1 MICIY
6 KQDNNN
12 YTNNGDAVLI
22 PTVCDLA
29 MTINGAWQLKIEHP
43 YDPEER
49 YKLITEGAIIRIE
62 LECIAEL
69 ETVYQLFRVYQYTK
83 GLHSIEAIAFPVAM
97 ESTYDAPIDNLVIS
111 GKTGAQAMAQLQT
124 FTNKYTLSS
133 DVTVTG
139 SSSYNNTNINEA
151 IASGND
157 NSFIQVWGGEI
168 LYDNYKFKVKTRLG
182 DDTAG
187 DHRVMYGRN
196 LTNIEYEKDD
206 SGIITRISPI
216 SQDNIRLDGTGY
228 VDSSHISDYPVA
240 HHKYETAPY
249 TLVDTEATSPSQTA
263 TLTRQAVAA
272 VSAQA
277 DTLSHSAWTTAS
289 GAGYQPEYIKSIK
302 TEITE
307 AVQNMA
313 LANVVSTSLYN
324 LMKTTIANAMAWLGD
339 LKQPKWEWM
348 GSDQTGWKYGNATSY
363 AKNMYVKIGKTW
375 SYFGSDGNWQEP
387 KDDSEEWDWHDVKN
401 GTGKKYGNFNKY
413 FAHNEYVYITQSG
426 TIKEYWF
433 NEQGWFEEDESGDS
447 EYYWH
452 GSGTGADP
460 YWFGKDS
467 STYLKSCWR
476 FIDGT
481 YYFFDSYGYV
491 AAQKDNYQWDWV
503 ESGDASR
510 AWFGNAINS
519 EYGSE
524 GACLKSQWEKINGT
538 WYYFDA
544 NGIVQSE
551 AVSQTNAIAVFTTGM
566 SGLTTTVDNWKGK
579 LYSLLYSLM
588 RSYCAW
594 RYKQKIDLPAITIK
608 VDMAD
613 LSKTEEYK
621 DFADL
626 EKIRLG
632 DSVECIDYEHNI
644 STTNRVIGITYDCI
658 LKSNKDIT
666 IGEAAATVAQ
676 MVGNAQG
683 EAVTGG
689 FDTSALETQLAALRN
704 GKQDKLTAGDNITI
718 ENNVISASGSGQG
731 LEYWVETSED
741 FSRSVT
747 EQIPHGWTFD
757 QKYGRDEW
765 DVTVVD
771 DSTTRNWSQT
781 TSYPIPIVLCQWGD
795 NGEAEWVGFIAISDK
810 ASDVA
815 YSGESTSYNISGT
828 TFYYGGYAGAL
839 PVSNNA
845 HYSDKDGVI
854 DIGFKGTYEEC
865 LEYALKLFNIKV
877 GSYHKN
883 TGIGIEDNIIWGG
896 DRVSEDEDFPFYV
909 KADGTI
915 YSTRRIVGIGA
926 DAHLYSEAEW
936 EIFVAGLYTG
946 YEYKKAD
953 GGKALIG
960 NFGYALNQR
969 VILVS
974 NEASATKWLW
984 RVRNSEGIWQDMS
997 SYQGS
1002 DVNLG
1007 VSFNY
1012 KGASWFA
1019 TCIQCISGTQSPA
1032 SVHGVDQIDG
1042 SVGDT
1047 TDESVIALA
1056 KHFIDLT
1063 NAEGYSYRQLMMGTG
1078 NRVFEYKKD
1087 DEVLA
1092 YVNDDGTSSFD
1103 TVEANPDGSASAKL
1117 SKVEIDGTIY
1127 NVEEVY
1133 CGDSTPSATLGSN
1146 NSVYYKYTHTSG
1158 TQDDEITLPTFT
1170 DDVASHI
1177 TMDLTKYTSAKFN
1190 YSDLNGNLHDKTVT
1204 ISDLPE
1210 TSNPQWNIGGD
1221 IYIGNGYLYVVASR
1235 DSTGLWIKECGGSLK
1250 KLYGEYTANE
1260 YTITNRYVKIDGQW
1274 VLDST
1279 GGGGTQEQADWN
1291 QTDATAVDYIKNKP
1305 SIPEIEANPSDTASE
1320 TLSKLEIDGTVYGI
1334 SSGGGGSFYKKTTA
1348 EYDALPQADKT
1359 DPNKLYFIDDGSEQ
1373 STELDPT
1380 QWVNTYEASM
1390 RIAVTNDKLTYTWY
1404 GSTDIGANSVYTV
1417 AIPASVNK
1425 VRFKITTGSS
1435 YYNSYGQQERFKVF
1449 VGARPTYTT
1458 GFINA
1463 PEISD
1468 WVAIKNFSTSN
1479 SEWEDELDLSSV
1491 DEDVYLYISAHGWNL
1506 IVDSLQ
1512 LVTESGETNNC
1523 IYYQNTKYADS
1534 SGSKLPLT
1542 VEDGKLCIIYET

>member
-29 MTINGAWQLKIEHP
+29 MTINGAWQLKITHP

-111 GKTGAQAMAQLQT
+111 SKTGAQAMAQLQT

-133 DVTVTG
+133 DVTATG

-151 IASGND
+151 IAGGND

-216 SQDNIRLDGTGY
+216 SEDNIRLDGTGY

-240 HHKYETAPY
+240 HHRYETAPY

-491 AAQKDNYQWDWV
+491 ATQKDSYQWDWV

-519 EYGSE
+519 EY
-524 GACLKSQWEKINGT
+524 AATFLTSQWEKINGT

-566 SGLTTTVDNWKGK
+566 SGLTTTVDNWKGQ

-689 FDTSALETQLAALRN
+689 FDTSALETQLTALRN

-718 ENNVISASGSGQG
+718 ENNVISSTAGSGSAHVYYGSGVPSSSLGSNRDLYLRTAASERVVQNYSEIGGGMVSYEVTALADNVFNFAQVIRGNNNWDHITYPLHG
-731 LEYWVETSED
+731 LVEGKQYTISFDFKFTNATFYSGYTNSIYISGISGAEVTLPTDNDSHSYSFTFTAEETNNLVFSYPKLIDYNTVNSDITNFTISGEFGWDYFSEL
-741 FSRSVT
+741 
-747 EQIPHGWTFD
+747 
-757 QKYGRDEW
+757 YGKIEDEW
-765 DVTVVD
+765 
-771 DSTTRNWSQT
+771 
-781 TSYPIPIVLCQWGD
+781 
-795 NGEAEWVGFIAISDK
+795 
-810 ASDVA
+810 
-815 YSGESTSYNISGT
+815 
-828 TFYYGGYAGAL
+828 
-839 PVSNNA
+839 
-845 HYSDKDGVI
+845 
-854 DIGFKGTYEEC
+854 
-865 LEYALKLFNIKV
+865 
-877 GSYHKN
+877 
-883 TGIGIEDNIIWGG
+883 
-896 DRVSEDEDFPFYV
+896 
-909 KADGTI
+909 
-915 YSTRRIVGIGA
+915 RI
-926 DAHLYSEAEW
+926 
-936 EIFVAGLYTG
+936 
-946 YEYKKAD
+946 
-953 GGKALIG
+953 
-960 NFGYALNQR
+960 
-969 VILVS
+969 
-974 NEASATKWLW
+974 
-984 RVRNSEGIWQDMS
+984 
-997 SYQGS
+997 
-1002 DVNLG
+1002 
-1007 VSFNY
+1007 Y
-1012 KGASWFA
+1012 KG
-1019 TCIQCISGTQSPA
+1019 
-1032 SVHGVDQIDG
+1032 DG
-1042 SVGDT
+1042 SGGGS
-1047 TDESVIALA
+1047 SVIANPQGTPTDTLSTIS
-1056 KHFIDLT
+1056 IDEIIYELEQT
-1063 NAEGYSYRQLMMGTG
+1063 
-1078 NRVFEYKKD
+1078 D
-1087 DEVLA
+1087 I
-1092 YVNDDGTSSFD
+1092 
-1103 TVEANPDGSASAKL
+1103 EANPSGTATTDLTKL
-1117 SKVEIDGTIY
+1117 GIDGTIY
-1127 NVEEVY
+1127 NIQGGNVDDVYVNGQSVVDANRIAQVKTHKQVTAGEYEDQNDDIIYFVEDDEE
-1133 CGDSTPSATLGSN
+1133 LG
-1146 NSVYYKYTHTSG
+1146 VYYAPVIYSTEEREIGVWTDNKPLYQKTLTIPLSNVSDW
-1158 TQDDEITLPTFT
+1158 TLVDD
-1170 DDVASHI
+1170 
-1177 TMDLTKYTSAKFN
+1177 
-1190 YSDLNGNLHDKTVT
+1190 T
-1204 ISDLPE
+1204 ISYDKLVQAVGTFWE
-1210 TSNPQWNIGGD
+1210 DG
-1221 IYIGNGYLYVVASR
+1221 GNGDQIGHSSAR
-1235 DSTGLWIKECGGSLK
+1235 DETPRLAVKTDH
-1250 KLYGEYTANE
+1250 KLYYF
-1260 YTITNRYVKIDGQW
+1260 
-1274 VLDST
+1274 
-1279 GGGGTQEQADWN
+1279 ADN
-1291 QTDATAVDYIKNKP
+1291 
-1305 SIPEIEANPSDTASE
+1305 
-1320 TLSKLEIDGTVYGI
+1320 I
-1334 SSGGGGSFYKKTTA
+1334 SSGRNYKYDVTIQYTKTTDTPT
-1348 EYDALPQADKT
+1348 DAQYNALGVPMVH
-1359 DPNKLYFIDDGSEQ
+1359 Y
-1373 STELDPT
+1373 
-1380 QWVNTYEASM
+1380 
-1390 RIAVTNDKLTYTWY
+1390 
-1404 GSTDIGANSVYTV
+1404 STDEQIIGTWIDGKPIYRRTWNFTTPVTV
-1417 AIPASVNK
+1417 N
-1425 VRFKITTGSS
+1425 
-1435 YYNSYGQQERFKVF
+1435 
-1449 VGARPTYTT
+1449 
-1458 GFINA
+1458 
-1463 PEISD
+1463 
-1468 WVAIKNFSTSN
+1468 SN
-1479 SEWEDELDLSSV
+1479 SWADTDISV
-1491 DEDVYLYISAHGWNL
+1491 ASEYINMIIGCDAVSDAGAKWNFISATTDLATTTYVRLLN
-1506 IVDSLQ
+1506 IR
-1512 LVTESGETNNC
+1512 
-1523 IYYQNTKYADS
+1523 NTGVYVKY
-1534 SGSKLPLT
+1534 LT
-1542 VEDGKLCIIYET
+1542 LEYTKTTD

>member
-97 ESTYDAPIDNLVIS
+97 ESTYDAPINNLVIS

-133 DVTVTG
+133 DITATG

-151 IASGND
+151 IAGGKD

-228 VDSSHISDYPVA
+228 VDSSHIQDYPVA

-263 TLTRQAVAA
+263 ALTRQAVAA
-272 VSAQA
+272 VSTQA

-387 KDDSEEWDWHDVKN
+387 KDDSDEWDWHDVKN

-491 AAQKDNYQWDWV
+491 ATQKDSYQWDWV

-519 EYGSE
+519 EY
-524 GACLKSQWEKINGT
+524 AATYLTSQWEKINGT

-566 SGLTTTVDNWKGK
+566 SGLTTTVDNWKGQ

-588 RSYCAW
+588 RSYCTW
-594 RYKQKIDLPAITIK
+594 RFKQKIDLPAITIR

-689 FDTSALETQLAALRN
+689 FDTSALETQLTALRN

-718 ENNVISASGSGQG
+718 VNNVISSTAGSGSAHVYYGSGVPSSSLGSNRDLYLRTAASERVVQNYSEIGGGMVSYEVTALADNVFNFAQVIRGNSNWDHITYPLYG
-731 LEYWVETSED
+731 LVEGKQYTISFDFKFTNATFYSNYTNNIYISGISSADIELPTDNDSHSYSFTFTAEETNNLIFSYPKLVDGRTVNSDITNFTISGEFGWDYFSEL
-741 FSRSVT
+741 
-747 EQIPHGWTFD
+747 
-757 QKYGRDEW
+757 YGKIEDEW
-765 DVTVVD
+765 
-771 DSTTRNWSQT
+771 
-781 TSYPIPIVLCQWGD
+781 
-795 NGEAEWVGFIAISDK
+795 
-810 ASDVA
+810 
-815 YSGESTSYNISGT
+815 
-828 TFYYGGYAGAL
+828 
-839 PVSNNA
+839 
-845 HYSDKDGVI
+845 
-854 DIGFKGTYEEC
+854 
-865 LEYALKLFNIKV
+865 
-877 GSYHKN
+877 
-883 TGIGIEDNIIWGG
+883 
-896 DRVSEDEDFPFYV
+896 
-909 KADGTI
+909 
-915 YSTRRIVGIGA
+915 RI
-926 DAHLYSEAEW
+926 
-936 EIFVAGLYTG
+936 
-946 YEYKKAD
+946 
-953 GGKALIG
+953 
-960 NFGYALNQR
+960 
-969 VILVS
+969 
-974 NEASATKWLW
+974 
-984 RVRNSEGIWQDMS
+984 
-997 SYQGS
+997 
-1002 DVNLG
+1002 
-1007 VSFNY
+1007 Y
-1012 KGASWFA
+1012 KG
-1019 TCIQCISGTQSPA
+1019 
-1032 SVHGVDQIDG
+1032 DG
-1042 SVGDT
+1042 SGGGS
-1047 TDESVIALA
+1047 SVIA
-1056 KHFIDLT
+1056 
-1063 NAEGYSYRQLMMGTG
+1063 NPQGTP
-1078 NRVFEYKKD
+1078 
-1087 DEVLA
+1087 
-1092 YVNDDGTSSFD
+1092 TD
-1103 TVEANPDGSASAKL
+1103 TL
-1117 SKVEIDGTIY
+1117 STI
-1127 NVEEVY
+1127 
-1133 CGDSTPSATLGSN
+1133 SI
-1146 NSVYYKYTHTSG
+1146 
-1158 TQDDEITLPTFT
+1158 DEI
-1170 DDVASHI
+1170 
-1177 TMDLTKYTSAKFN
+1177 
-1190 YSDLNGNLHDKTVT
+1190 
-1204 ISDLPE
+1204 
-1210 TSNPQWNIGGD
+1210 
-1221 IYIGNGYLYVVASR
+1221 IYEL
-1235 DSTGLWIKECGGSLK
+1235 
-1250 KLYGEYTANE
+1250 
-1260 YTITNRYVKIDGQW
+1260 
-1274 VLDST
+1274 
-1279 GGGGTQEQADWN
+1279 EQ
-1291 QTDATAVDYIKNKP
+1291 T
-1305 SIPEIEANPSDTASE
+1305 EIEANPSGTATADLTKLGIDGTIYEIPVGSEVEANPTDTGSANLTKLKVDGTTYNIQGGGGNVDDVYVNGQSVVDANGIAQVKTHKQVLSSE
-1320 TLSKLEIDGTVYGI
+1320 YQDQNDDIIYFVEDDEELGVYYAPIIYSTEEREVGTWHDGKPLYNKIYDFTSSPISLGSSWINTSISSTNIDKITAVRAFHSDGTVYEEIDADPTRNNHTYVGLKGTGTAYYLLLEYTKI
-1334 SSGGGGSFYKKTTA
+1334 SDSPSSAQFNALGVPMVHYTTDEQVIGTWVDGKPLYQKTIMFGTLPNSTEKSVAHNISNVDNIWISEGYVTTGTKQFSLEHATSPLSNAWTSNVDATNVSIETFTNRTNLSAVVVVKYTKTT
-1348 EYDALPQADKT
+1348 D
-1359 DPNKLYFIDDGSEQ
+1359 
-1373 STELDPT
+1373 
-1380 QWVNTYEASM
+1380 
-1390 RIAVTNDKLTYTWY
+1390 
-1404 GSTDIGANSVYTV
+1404 
-1417 AIPASVNK
+1417 
-1425 VRFKITTGSS
+1425 
-1435 YYNSYGQQERFKVF
+1435 
-1449 VGARPTYTT
+1449 
-1458 GFINA
+1458 
-1463 PEISD
+1463 
-1468 WVAIKNFSTSN
+1468 
-1479 SEWEDELDLSSV
+1479 
-1491 DEDVYLYISAHGWNL
+1491 
-1506 IVDSLQ
+1506 
-1512 LVTESGETNNC
+1512 
-1523 IYYQNTKYADS
+1523 
-1534 SGSKLPLT
+1534 
-1542 VEDGKLCIIYET
+1542 

>member
-133 DVTVTG
+133 DVTATG

-240 HHKYETAPY
+240 HHRYETAPY

-272 VSAQA
+272 VSTQA
-277 DTLSHSAWTTAS
+277 DTLSHNAWTTAS
-289 GAGYQPEYIKSIK
+289 GAGYQPEYIKSLK

-348 GSDQTGWKYGNATSY
+348 GSYQTGWKYGNATSY

-387 KDDSEEWDWHDVKN
+387 KDDSQEWDWHDVKN

-491 AAQKDNYQWDWV
+491 AAKKDNYQWDWV

-519 EYGSE
+519 EYGSD

-566 SGLTTTVDNWKGK
+566 SGLTTTVDNWKGQ

-588 RSYCAW
+588 RSYCTW

-689 FDTSALETQLAALRN
+689 FDTSALETQLTALRN

-731 LEYWVETSED
+731 LEYWKETNED
-741 FSRSVT
+741 FSREETSELPDRFTAKSEYIFTDSEWSVT
-747 EQIPHGWTFD
+747 DRSSGETYRTYKKQTGRAVCGRFTYWDWLFGAYYVQFYGYAYISTIENAVKYSEGGSSTPWGTKTINGVTFYVSSNTSMCQTDAYNLVPDNIPHIGD
-757 QKYGRDEW
+757 YESYEDA
-765 DVTVVD
+765 VD
-771 DSTTRNWSQT
+771 A
-781 TSYPIPIVLCQWGD
+781 L
-795 NGEAEWVGFIAISDK
+795 IALADIK
-810 ASDVA
+810 AGNQYLD
-815 YSGESTSYNISGT
+815 
-828 TFYYGGYAGAL
+828 
-839 PVSNNA
+839 
-845 HYSDKDGVI
+845 
-854 DIGFKGTYEEC
+854 
-865 LEYALKLFNIKV
+865 
-877 GSYHKN
+877 
-883 TGIGIEDNIIWGG
+883 TGIGIGENIIWGG
-896 DRVSEDEDFPFYV
+896 NRYDDEEDYPFYV
-909 KADGTI
+909 DNEGKIHAKSITVDSVTAEKINAEEVISDEHNVLADFVGATGSTDGVHGLVPAPTTNDVGKVLFADGQWRSIGTDIEDIFSIFDTTI
-915 YSTRRIVGIGA
+915 ISSQYSSGTLTSDSFSFSV
-926 DAHLYSEAEW
+926 
-936 EIFVAGLYTG
+936 
-946 YEYKKAD
+946 
-953 GGKALIG
+953 
-960 NFGYALNQR
+960 
-969 VILVS
+969 
-974 NEASATKWLW
+974 NEDNNSWSASATAYNNTALDITDYNSLIIEVDVTEQSNYGAFWVTLSQTKYTWGTSSWVDVYNNVDSAIKITESGQYEIDVSALSGDYYIYIGASTGKATVT
-984 RVRNSEGIWQDMS
+984 RGDCVNNQNGKIIGTVTAFYGASEGS
-997 SYQGS
+997 G
-1002 DVNLG
+1002 
-1007 VSFNY
+1007 
-1012 KGASWFA
+1012 GASA
-1019 TCIQCISGTQSPA
+1019 VS
-1032 SVHGVDQIDG
+1032 DL
-1042 SVGDT
+1042 
-1047 TDESVIALA
+1047 TDV
-1056 KHFIDLT
+1056 DLT
-1063 NAEGYSYRQLMMGTG
+1063 NLSNGQILKYNSTTQKWENANESGGSGNLSAQELTYAQWQALTEEQKMAE
-1078 NRVFEYKKD
+1078 VEYHIID
-1087 DEVLA
+1087 
-1092 YVNDDGTSSFD
+1092 Y
-1103 TVEANPDGSASAKL
+1103 PDG
-1117 SKVEIDGTIY
+1117 
-1127 NVEEVY
+1127 
-1133 CGDSTPSATLGSN
+1133 
-1146 NSVYYKYTHTSG
+1146 
-1158 TQDDEITLPTFT
+1158 
-1170 DDVASHI
+1170 
-1177 TMDLTKYTSAKFN
+1177 
-1190 YSDLNGNLHDKTVT
+1190 
-1204 ISDLPE
+1204 
-1210 TSNPQWNIGGD
+1210 
-1221 IYIGNGYLYVVASR
+1221 
-1235 DSTGLWIKECGGSLK
+1235 
-1250 KLYGEYTANE
+1250 
-1260 YTITNRYVKIDGQW
+1260 
-1274 VLDST
+1274 
-1279 GGGGTQEQADWN
+1279 
-1291 QTDATAVDYIKNKP
+1291 AV
-1305 SIPEIEANPSDTASE
+1305 
-1320 TLSKLEIDGTVYGI
+1320 
-1334 SSGGGGSFYKKTTA
+1334 F
-1348 EYDALPQADKT
+1348 
-1359 DPNKLYFIDDGSEQ
+1359 
-1373 STELDPT
+1373 
-1380 QWVNTYEASM
+1380 
-1390 RIAVTNDKLTYTWY
+1390 
-1404 GSTDIGANSVYTV
+1404 
-1417 AIPASVNK
+1417 
-1425 VRFKITTGSS
+1425 
-1435 YYNSYGQQERFKVF
+1435 
-1449 VGARPTYTT
+1449 
-1458 GFINA
+1458 
-1463 PEISD
+1463 
-1468 WVAIKNFSTSN
+1468 
-1479 SEWEDELDLSSV
+1479 
-1491 DEDVYLYISAHGWNL
+1491 
-1506 IVDSLQ
+1506 
-1512 LVTESGETNNC
+1512 
-1523 IYYQNTKYADS
+1523 
-1534 SGSKLPLT
+1534 PLT
-1542 VEDGKLCIIYET
+1542 VEDGKLCIIWQREVTS

>member
-29 MTINGAWQLKIEHP
+29 MTINGAWQLKITHP

-83 GLHSIEAIAFPVAM
+83 GLQNIEAIAFPVAM

-133 DVTVTG
+133 DITAVA

-151 IASGND
+151 IAGGND

-196 LTNIEYEKDD
+196 LTNIDYEKDD

-228 VDSSHISDYPVA
+228 VDSSHIYDYPVA

-566 SGLTTTVDNWKGK
+566 SGLTTTVDNWKGQ

-588 RSYCAW
+588 RSYCTW

-658 LKSNKDIT
+658 LMSNKDIT
-666 IGEAAATVAQ
+666 IGEASATVAQ

-689 FDTSALETQLAALRN
+689 FDTTAIENQLTALRN

-718 ENNVISASGSGQG
+718 IDNVISAAGQEGQG
-731 LEYWVETSED
+731 LRYFVETYDTLYGRSDVDIRHDPAFDFDHQVTVTFRAQGGTHTWSTPPHVTTGLIQSQVIRYLSANTWNGIFQVSDDPRDLSIYYKFVKDNWWDVDSEGTMTWDNCPNAMLYPCTSNVNAYGFKDTFEVDEKTYYIMTIGSNMIPFNTSIIDTYSPSTLYLPSYNGHAENPDRPDNGYYRTLGEFGDYLLSNSED
-741 FSRSVT
+741 TYYNGLSRAGRLAFFAGGDDENGTNAPIKIYADGRT
-747 EQIPHGWTFD
+747 EG
-757 QKYGRDEW
+757 
-765 DVTVVD
+765 
-771 DSTTRNWSQT
+771 
-781 TSYPIPIVLCQWGD
+781 IVSKNESSDFVGATAITDGD
-795 NGEAEWVGFIAISDK
+795 NGLVPKPFI
-810 ASDVA
+810 
-815 YSGESTSYNISGT
+815 N
-828 TFYYGGYAGAL
+828 
-839 PVSNNA
+839 
-845 HYSDKDGVI
+845 DKDKFLKGDGTWGQEALFGNTI
-854 DIGFKGTYEEC
+854 DGLVPKTEGKYGADYLLSINGWRTDYNEVHLDNKLIGSAG
-865 LEYALKLFNIKV
+865 
-877 GSYHKN
+877 GSYITTPLDSPMVEGDYKFILKDGN
-883 TGIGIEDNIIWGG
+883 TII
-896 DRVSEDEDFPFYV
+896 
-909 KADGTI
+909 
-915 YSTRRIVGIGA
+915 
-926 DAHLYSEAEW
+926 
-936 EIFVAGLYTG
+936 
-946 YEYKKAD
+946 
-953 GGKALIG
+953 
-960 NFGYALNQR
+960 
-969 VILVS
+969 
-974 NEASATKWLW
+974 
-984 RVRNSEGIWQDMS
+984 VRYFTWS
-997 SYQGS
+997 GS
-1002 DVNLG
+1002 
-1007 VSFNY
+1007 
-1012 KGASWFA
+1012 
-1019 TCIQCISGTQSPA
+1019 
-1032 SVHGVDQIDG
+1032 
-1042 SVGDT
+1042 
-1047 TDESVIALA
+1047 
-1056 KHFIDLT
+1056 
-1063 NAEGYSYRQLMMGTG
+1063 
-1078 NRVFEYKKD
+1078 
-1087 DEVLA
+1087 
-1092 YVNDDGTSSFD
+1092 
-1103 TVEANPDGSASAKL
+1103 
-1117 SKVEIDGTIY
+1117 
-1127 NVEEVY
+1127 
-1133 CGDSTPSATLGSN
+1133 
-1146 NSVYYKYTHTSG
+1146 
-1158 TQDDEITLPTFT
+1158 
-1170 DDVASHI
+1170 
-1177 TMDLTKYTSAKFN
+1177 
-1190 YSDLNGNLHDKTVT
+1190 TVT
-1204 ISDLPE
+1204 LNIDNNYTMQVTE
-1210 TSNPQWNIGGD
+1210 TTAQLTWWRGSWRDIYGD
-1221 IYIGNGYLYVVASR
+1221 IYRNTGAS
-1235 DSTGLWIKECGGSLK
+1235 
-1250 KLYGEYTANE
+1250 
-1260 YTITNRYVKIDGQW
+1260 
-1274 VLDST
+1274 
-1279 GGGGTQEQADWN
+1279 GGGGGITQQQADWT
-1291 QTDATAVDYIKNKP
+1291 QTDSTAVDYIKNKP
-1305 SIPEIEANPSDTASE
+1305 NLATVATSGSYADLSNKPSIPTKTSDLTNDSNFVSDANYVHTDNNFTTSEKTKLAGIESGAEANVQANWNETDNTSDAYIQNKPTLATVATTGDYDDLTDKPNLATVATSGDYDDLTNKPTIPAAQVNSDWNSSSGVSQILNKPTLATVATSGAYSDLSGTPSLATVATSGSYSDLSNKPTIPSVEANPSGTASA
-1320 TLSKLEIDGTVYGI
+1320 TLSTLEVDGTIYNVP
-1334 SSGGGGSFYKKTTA
+1334 SGGG
-1348 EYDALPQADKT
+1348 
-1359 DPNKLYFIDDGSEQ
+1359 
-1373 STELDPT
+1373 
-1380 QWVNTYEASM
+1380 
-1390 RIAVTNDKLTYTWY
+1390 
-1404 GSTDIGANSVYTV
+1404 
-1417 AIPASVNK
+1417 
-1425 VRFKITTGSS
+1425 
-1435 YYNSYGQQERFKVF
+1435 
-1449 VGARPTYTT
+1449 
-1458 GFINA
+1458 
-1463 PEISD
+1463 SD
-1468 WVAIKNFSTSN
+1468 
-1479 SEWEDELDLSSV
+1479 
-1491 DEDVYLYISAHGWNL
+1491 
-1506 IVDSLQ
+1506 
-1512 LVTESGETNNC
+1512 
-1523 IYYQNTKYADS
+1523 
-1534 SGSKLPLT
+1534 LPLT
-1542 VEDGKLCIIYET
+1542 VENGKLCIIYET

>member
-29 MTINGAWQLKIEHP
+29 MTINGAWQLKITHP

-133 DVTVTG
+133 DVTATG

-387 KDDSEEWDWHDVKN
+387 KDDSDEWNWHDVKN

-519 EYGSE
+519 EYGSD
-524 GACLKSQWEKINGT
+524 GSCLKSQWEKINGT
-538 WYYFDA
+538 WYYFNSD
-544 NGIVQSE
+544 GIVQSE

-566 SGLTTTVDNWKGK
+566 SGLTTTVDNWKGQ

-588 RSYCAW
+588 RSYCTW

-689 FDTSALETQLAALRN
+689 FDTSALETQLTALRN

-718 ENNVISASGSGQG
+718 ENNVISATGGNEGIDVYYGEVAPNNNIGANKDFYLRIGQIEYGTISDQSYTVTTVTLDSFSGSNNEYDIELSGNPGGGWDTILFQIAGLEEDSNYVVSFDIQFGQG
-731 LEYWVETSED
+731 TT
-741 FSRSVT
+741 FA
-747 EQIPHGWTFD
+747 HGT
-757 QKYGRDEW
+757 YG
-765 DVTVVD
+765 
-771 DSTTRNWSQT
+771 NWSQVFYSSSPSGNYDIDPART
-781 TSYPIPIVLCQWGD
+781 DAVVVEHNLDLQHCSYVFTAGETNYLAFGFQNCKDGQNFSVTVSNLTIS
-795 NGEAEWVGFIAISDK
+795 NGEASDRIKAIYNKHEGEWLKYEDDSLI
-810 ASDVA
+810 ASDI
-815 YSGESTSYNISGT
+815 YYDNSISGLEAT
-828 TFYYGGYAGAL
+828 NTQTA
-839 PVSNNA
+839 
-845 HYSDKDGVI
+845 I
-854 DIGFKGTYEEC
+854 DEVCG
-865 LEYALKLFNIKV
+865 
-877 GSYHKN
+877 
-883 TGIGIEDNIIWGG
+883 NII
-896 DRVSEDEDFPFYV
+896 E
-909 KADGTI
+909 
-915 YSTRRIVGIGA
+915 
-926 DAHLYSEAEW
+926 
-936 EIFVAGLYTG
+936 
-946 YEYKKAD
+946 
-953 GGKALIG
+953 
-960 NFGYALNQR
+960 
-969 VILVS
+969 
-974 NEASATKWLW
+974 
-984 RVRNSEGIWQDMS
+984 
-997 SYQGS
+997 
-1002 DVNLG
+1002 
-1007 VSFNY
+1007 
-1012 KGASWFA
+1012 
-1019 TCIQCISGTQSPA
+1019 
-1032 SVHGVDQIDG
+1032 
-1042 SVGDT
+1042 
-1047 TDESVIALA
+1047 
-1056 KHFIDLT
+1056 
-1063 NAEGYSYRQLMMGTG
+1063 
-1078 NRVFEYKKD
+1078 
-1087 DEVLA
+1087 
-1092 YVNDDGTSSFD
+1092 
-1103 TVEANPDGSASAKL
+1103 VEANPSGTATTELTKLGIDGAIYDIPVGSEVEANPSGTATTTLNKI
-1117 SKVEIDGTIY
+1117 EIDGVIY
-1127 NVEEVY
+1127 
-1133 CGDSTPSATLGSN
+1133 
-1146 NSVYYKYTHTSG
+1146 
-1158 TQDDEITLPTFT
+1158 
-1170 DDVASHI
+1170 
-1177 TMDLTKYTSAKFN
+1177 
-1190 YSDLNGNLHDKTVT
+1190 
-1204 ISDLPE
+1204 DLP
-1210 TSNPQWNIGGD
+1210 S
-1221 IYIGNGYLYVVASR
+1221 
-1235 DSTGLWIKECGGSLK
+1235 
-1250 KLYGEYTANE
+1250 
-1260 YTITNRYVKIDGQW
+1260 
-1274 VLDST
+1274 
-1279 GGGGTQEQADWN
+1279 GGGGGGGFDATELYSGTSYSGNITLSEPYTNFDYILFTGYATAGTGYLQSNLYKVEDLLVNNNIGVADDGNFSWWKITSTTTLTNNGSLGTYYVKKVYGLKASGGGGGAGGGAVTLYKATDSTHQNVQLSDSWTNYEALLVTMCSPNPTADASTSFTVNVASIVDGFIVGQGMFGYNWYRTFPSNATDIIEYWIDSGSSYYIDSVVGIKPGSGGGGEQQQADWA
-1291 QTDATAVDYIKNKP
+1291 QTDSTAVDYIKNKP
-1305 SIPEIEANPSDTASE
+1305 TVPEVEANPSGTASA
-1320 TLSKLEIDGTVYGI
+1320 TLSTLEVDGTIYNVP
-1334 SSGGGGSFYKKTTA
+1334 SGGG
-1348 EYDALPQADKT
+1348 
-1359 DPNKLYFIDDGSEQ
+1359 
-1373 STELDPT
+1373 
-1380 QWVNTYEASM
+1380 
-1390 RIAVTNDKLTYTWY
+1390 
-1404 GSTDIGANSVYTV
+1404 
-1417 AIPASVNK
+1417 
-1425 VRFKITTGSS
+1425 
-1435 YYNSYGQQERFKVF
+1435 
-1449 VGARPTYTT
+1449 
-1458 GFINA
+1458 
-1463 PEISD
+1463 SD
-1468 WVAIKNFSTSN
+1468 
-1479 SEWEDELDLSSV
+1479 
-1491 DEDVYLYISAHGWNL
+1491 
-1506 IVDSLQ
+1506 
-1512 LVTESGETNNC
+1512 
-1523 IYYQNTKYADS
+1523 
-1534 SGSKLPLT
+1534 LPLT
-1542 VEDGKLCIIYET
+1542 VENGKLCIIYET

>member
-111 GKTGAQAMAQLQT
+111 SKTGAQAMAQLQT

-133 DVTVTG
+133 DVTATG

-263 TLTRQAVAA
+263 ALTRQAVAA

-524 GACLKSQWEKINGT
+524 GSCLKSQWEKINGT
-538 WYYFDA
+538 WYYFNSD
-544 NGIVQSE
+544 GIVQSE

-566 SGLTTTVDNWKGK
+566 SGLTTTVDNWKGQ

-588 RSYCAW
+588 RSYCTW
-594 RYKQKIDLPAITIK
+594 RFKQKIDLPAITIK

-689 FDTSALETQLAALRN
+689 FDTSALETQLTALRN

-718 ENNVISASGSGQG
+718 ENNIISASFSGAGKATVYYGVGKPSDSLGRDGDVYAQVSPNYEG
-731 LEYWVETSED
+731 LKTLSYMTSRELDYRDITSEAGIYTIKAGWYVDRYEHAFLGYSIGGLQSGKEYTVSFSVKQKGFYDVAYASELYGLAIQSNTDWMTMSDSPRDGAFEHRTVEGVEMYVQSFKPNKKIQNYEFKFTASSTNTLWLYPDAIHNDTYVEYEIFDLYISDGTVGNDIENLYIKVEDEWLPYEAGLRWWVETPQTISKAETNG
-741 FSRSVT
+741 T
-747 EQIPHGWTFD
+747 ETGWTCTERY
-757 QKYGRDEW
+757 KR
-765 DVTVVD
+765 TSVD
-771 DSTTRNWSQT
+771 MVMVDNSTTRGWSY
-781 TSYPIPIVLCQWGD
+781 SDGGKPFAIVTCQFGD
-795 NGEAEWVGFIAISDK
+795 SGAEWIGVICMTTTNPIFGARTRTIGGK
-810 ASDVA
+810 
-815 YSGESTSYNISGT
+815 
-828 TFYYGGYAGAL
+828 TFYYWGWDGMLPISNGARWA
-839 PVSNNA
+839 NN
-845 HYSDKDGVI
+845 DGVI
-854 DIGFKGTYEEC
+854 EIGYHGTYEEC
-865 LEYALKLFNIKV
+865 VDYALGLFDIHV
-877 GSYHKN
+877 
-883 TGIGIEDNIIWGG
+883 TQEVLDDAGISIDDVTFYGG
-896 DRVSEDEDFPFYV
+896 RRYSEGDQFPFEV
-909 KADGTI
+909 DNRGNIHANSIDTIEANPSGT
-915 YSTRRIVGIGA
+915 
-926 DAHLYSEAEW
+926 
-936 EIFVAGLYTG
+936 
-946 YEYKKAD
+946 
-953 GGKALIG
+953 
-960 NFGYALNQR
+960 
-969 VILVS
+969 
-974 NEASATKWLW
+974 ASATLEKLT
-984 RVRNSEGIWQDMS
+984 
-997 SYQGS
+997 
-1002 DVNLG
+1002 VN
-1007 VSFNY
+1007 
-1012 KGASWFA
+1012 
-1019 TCIQCISGTQSPA
+1019 GT
-1032 SVHGVDQIDG
+1032 V
-1042 SVGDT
+1042 
-1047 TDESVIALA
+1047 
-1056 KHFIDLT
+1056 
-1063 NAEGYSYRQLMMGTG
+1063 Y
-1078 NRVFEYKKD
+1078 
-1087 DEVLA
+1087 EV
-1092 YVNDDGTSSFD
+1092 
-1103 TVEANPDGSASAKL
+1103 
-1117 SKVEIDGTIY
+1117 
-1127 NVEEVY
+1127 
-1133 CGDSTPSATLGSN
+1133 
-1146 NSVYYKYTHTSG
+1146 
-1158 TQDDEITLPTFT
+1158 
-1170 DDVASHI
+1170 
-1177 TMDLTKYTSAKFN
+1177 
-1190 YSDLNGNLHDKTVT
+1190 
-1204 ISDLPE
+1204 
-1210 TSNPQWNIGGD
+1210 
-1221 IYIGNGYLYVVASR
+1221 
-1235 DSTGLWIKECGGSLK
+1235 GGS
-1250 KLYGEYTANE
+1250 
-1260 YTITNRYVKIDGQW
+1260 
-1274 VLDST
+1274 
-1279 GGGGTQEQADWN
+1279 GTQEQADWA
-1291 QTDATAVDYIKNKP
+1291 QTDSTAVDYIKNKP
-1305 SIPEIEANPSDTASE
+1305 TLATVATSGDYDDLTDKPSIPTKTSDLTNDSNFVSDANYVHTDNNFTTSEKTKLAGIESGAEANVQANWNETDNTSDAYIQNKPNLATVATSGAYSDLSGTPSLATVATSGSYNDLSNKPTIPTVEANPSGTASA
-1320 TLSKLEIDGTVYGI
+1320 TLSTLEVDGTIYNVP
-1334 SSGGGGSFYKKTTA
+1334 SGGG
-1348 EYDALPQADKT
+1348 
-1359 DPNKLYFIDDGSEQ
+1359 
-1373 STELDPT
+1373 
-1380 QWVNTYEASM
+1380 
-1390 RIAVTNDKLTYTWY
+1390 
-1404 GSTDIGANSVYTV
+1404 
-1417 AIPASVNK
+1417 
-1425 VRFKITTGSS
+1425 
-1435 YYNSYGQQERFKVF
+1435 
-1449 VGARPTYTT
+1449 
-1458 GFINA
+1458 
-1463 PEISD
+1463 SD
-1468 WVAIKNFSTSN
+1468 
-1479 SEWEDELDLSSV
+1479 
-1491 DEDVYLYISAHGWNL
+1491 
-1506 IVDSLQ
+1506 
-1512 LVTESGETNNC
+1512 
-1523 IYYQNTKYADS
+1523 
-1534 SGSKLPLT
+1534 LPLT
-1542 VEDGKLCIIYET
+1542 VENGKLCIIYET